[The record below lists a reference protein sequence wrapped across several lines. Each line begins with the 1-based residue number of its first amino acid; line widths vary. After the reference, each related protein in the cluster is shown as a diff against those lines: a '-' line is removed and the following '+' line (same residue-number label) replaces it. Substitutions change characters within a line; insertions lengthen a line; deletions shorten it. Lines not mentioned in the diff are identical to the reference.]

1 MHRSRTVNLAVVSA
15 LAAAFSGCGDTKGTA
30 YCVNKQSKIVENRYC
45 DNEYRAGNYF
55 YSYGGTAAGGYLRGN
70 TLNGGDRVDA
80 SDKATNA
87 QRGGFGA
94 SSKSGGNG
102 IGATFAKSSGG
113 S

>member
-15 LAAAFSGCGDTKGTA
+15 LAAAFGGCGDTKGTA

-45 DNEYRAGNYF
+45 NNEYRAGNYF
-55 YSYGGTAAGGYLRGN
+55 YSYGGAAAGGYLVGK

-94 SSKSGGNG
+94 AAKAGGVGAVYVKS
-102 IGATFAKSSGG
+102 SSGG

>member
-15 LAAAFSGCGDTKGTA
+15 LAAAFSGCGDKKETA
-30 YCVNKQSKIVENRYC
+30 YCVDKRSRIVENRYC
-45 DNEYRAGNYF
+45 DDESRPGSYF
-55 YSYGGTAAGGYLRGN
+55 YSYGGTAAGGYRRGSV
-70 TLNGGDRVDA
+70 LKGGDRVDA

-94 SSKSGGNG
+94 SAKSGG
-102 IGATFAKSSGG
+102 IGASFSTGAG

>member
-30 YCVNKQSKIVENRYC
+30 YCVNKRSKIVENRYC
-45 DNEYRAGNYF
+45 NDEYRPGTYF
-55 YSYGGTAAGGYLRGN
+55 YSYGGTANGGYVRGN

-80 SDKATNA
+80 SDKAENA
-87 QRGGFGA
+87 RRGGFGA
-94 SSKSGGNG
+94 SSKSGG
-102 IGATFAKSSGG
+102 IGATFAKSGG